1 MKLFVLTLLFTIAA
15 SVLATPL
22 LRSSNFPLEWN
33 SELDSEWK
41 DWKILH
47 NRSYGT
53 NEPIRMRN
61 FFDNVKFIVDH
72 NSEVK
77 LGSHSYKLGLNK
89 FADMTNDEWQSSY
102 LSTKFY
108 QNKVVRPNIVE
119 LDDTSVEAV
128 DWRDQGAVT
137 PVKDQGSC
145 GSCWAFSTTGSV
157 EGVWAQHTGELV
169 SLSEEELV
177 DCSGSYGN
185 QGCNGGLMDGAFQ
198 YIIDNGGI
206 DSEENYEYTGTD
218 GTCDS
223 SKQKDHVA
231 SITSFNDV
239 PRSNE
244 QQLKNAVAQQPVSV
258 AIEANKLA
266 FQFYKSGVFTANCGT
281 NLDHGV
287 LVVGYGTDESN
298 QDYWIVKNSWGDSWG
313 DDGYIML
320 ERNVDSDDGQCG
332 VAMQPSYPL
341 IA

>member
-1 MKLFVLTLLFTIAA
+1 MTIAA
-15 SVLATPL
+15 STLAAPL
-22 LRSSNFPLEWN
+22 LRTSNFPLEWN
-33 SELDSEWK
+33 SEIDSEWK
-41 DWKILH
+41 DWKIFH

-53 NEPIRMRN
+53 DEPIRMRN
-61 FFDNVKFIVDH
+61 FFDNVKLIVSH

-77 LGSHSYKLGLNK
+77 LGTHSFKLGLNQ
-89 FADMTNDEWQSSY
+89 FADLTNDEWKGVY
-102 LSTKFY
+102 LTNKFY
-108 QNKVVRPNIVE
+108 KDKIVRPNIVE
-119 LDDTSVEAV
+119 LPDTAENSV

-137 PVKDQGSC
+137 AVKDQGQC

-157 EGVWAQHTGELV
+157 EGAVAQSTGKLV
-169 SLSEEELV
+169 ELSEEELV

-185 QGCNGGLMDGAFQ
+185 KGCNGGMMDNAFQ

-206 DSEENYEYTGTD
+206 NSEDDYEYTASD

-223 SKQKDHVA
+223 SKQKNHVA

-239 PRSNE
+239 PRSDE

-258 AIEANKLA
+258 AIEANRL

-287 LVVGYGTDESN
+287 LVVGYGTDESG
-298 QDYWIVKNSWGDSWG
+298 QDYWIVKNSWGDTWG
-313 DDGYIML
+313 EDGYILL

-332 VAMQPSYPL
+332 VAMQPSYPVV
-341 IA
+341 